1 MPHIKKRFNTN
12 FLKLFHKIKEEEI
25 FLNSF
30 NKANIAMIPKIDKN
44 TTKKRLQDNTPD
56 VNRGKNSQQ
65 NISKANLTT
74 H

>member
-25 FLNSF
+25 FPNSF

-44 TTKKRLQDNTPD
+44 TTKKEDYRTIL
-56 VNRGKNSQQ
+56 
-65 NISKANLTT
+65 LM
-74 H
+74 